1 LQVTTIVGCT
11 DLDEMTAFFVEDCG
25 GLIETITPAD
35 APREVTIRLGDA
47 RICLRLG
54 DVDDP
59 VSLIIAGRGIEQVAS
74 VTAPNGT
81 VVEFRPQVVAL
92 DVPPSVPSLS
102 IVRAGDDFGVG
113 RAGMHYR
120 DLLPDRW
127 GGRFIASHILIPQ
140 GGPVPDYVHFH
151 RIRFQLIFCARG
163 WVDVVYEDQG
173 VPFRLEAGDCVLQP
187 PEIRHRVLASSP
199 GMEVIEIGCP
209 AEHDTFVEHD
219 ITLPTGAV
227 RPDRS
232 FGAQR
237 FVHHVAADTPRRPW
251 LVDGLRFRDTG
262 IAAAT
267 DGLGGAVVVEAMD
280 ASPPAA
286 RRSTVGTLTHDG
298 EFVFSVVLDGS
309 VDVTV
314 GDGPPERL
322 EARDAVA
329 FPPGTRW
336 AWRDW
341 SDDFEMLQV
350 TLPDAAV
357 VCEPV
362 GSILSRS
369 D

>member
-1 LQVTTIVGCT
+1 VDQ
-11 DLDEMTAFFVEDCG
+11 CG
-25 GLIETITPAD
+25 GVVDRITPAD
-35 APREVTIRLGDA
+35 APRDVTIRFGDA
-47 RICLRLG
+47 RICLQLA
-54 DVDDP
+54 DADDP
-59 VSLIIAGRGIEQVAS
+59 VHLIFAGQGIERVDS

-81 VVEFRPQVVAL
+81 VVEFRPEVVGL

-102 IVRAGDDFGVG
+102 IVRAGDDFGTG
-113 RAGMHYR
+113 RAGMRYR

-127 GGRFIASHILIPQ
+127 GGRFIASHILIPE

-163 WVDVVYEDQG
+163 WVDVVYEEQG
-173 VPFRLEAGDCVLQP
+173 EPFRLVAGDCVLQP

-219 ITLPTGAV
+219 IALPTAAV

-232 FGAQR
+232 FDGQR
-237 FVHHVAADTPRRPW
+237 FVRHVAAAAPRQPW
-251 LVDGLRFRDTG
+251 LVDGLQFRDTG

-267 DGLGGAVVVEAMD
+267 EGLGGAVVVEPMD
-280 ASPPAA
+280 ASPPDT
-286 RRSTVGTLTHDG
+286 RRSTVATLTHDG
-298 EFVFSVVLDGS
+298 EFAFSVVLEGS

-314 GDGPPERL
+314 GDGPPARL

-336 AWRDW
+336 AWREW

-357 VCEPV
+357 VCEP
-362 GSILSRS
+362 
-369 D
+369 